1 MGESGMEK
9 ITLQGQRR
17 RRVATEGRGDGPEG
31 GSQEGD
37 KSVDLSPSGVLDY
50 PVMASLNPAQRLLLF
65 VSSFEILCS
74 HIGFPYCEQRGCC
87 RTFIE
92 KGQYFMRQELHWSLY
107 GNLFQIIISLVERT
121 SCTAAS

>member
-17 RRVATEGRGDGPEG
+17 RRVATEGRGEGPEG

-65 VSSFEILCS
+65 VSSFE
-74 HIGFPYCEQRGCC
+74 
-87 RTFIE
+87 RTCPI
-92 KGQYFMRQELHWSLY
+92 
-107 GNLFQIIISLVERT
+107 IIISHHIIIP
-121 SCTAAS
+121 AP